1 MRARR
6 ITTLLGVLLCVARAA
21 SAATWDRPLKVVAP
35 DRFTVTTPAG
45 SGVVPVYVSADW
57 SHPLPGIRRV
67 VIMVHGVGRN
77 ADSYFRSVLAASDA
91 AGADPQT
98 TLLIAPQFL
107 ADVDVAAF
115 HLPSTMLHWDADNW
129 QAGQP
134 AHGPA
139 AVPAFDV
146 FDALLRRVVDRALLP
161 ALTTVVVA
169 GHSAGGQV
177 VHRYSI
183 VGRGEGALLSHGVH
197 VRYVVANPSSY
208 LYLSAERPERVD
220 AATCP
225 EFNRWRYGLLD
236 PPPYVGSTAGL
247 DAPFAAR
254 DVIYLLG
261 TADVD
266 PHQSDLATNCAA
278 EAEGAYRLVRG
289 TNYFAYLKT
298 RYRDGFA
305 HRLALVPGVAH
316 QGRRMFT
323 SACGLAALFDH
334 PGCPGL

>member
-77 ADSYFRSVLAASDA
+77 ADSYFRSVLAARDA

-169 GHSAGGQV
+169 CTATVSSVVVRARCSATV
-177 VHRYSI
+177 STCAMSSPIPHRI
-183 VGRGEGALLSHGVH
+183 CICQPN
-197 VRYVVANPSSY
+197 VRSVWMPRHAPSSI
-208 LYLSAERPERVD
+208 AGATVCWIHRPM
-220 AATCP
+220 
-225 EFNRWRYGLLD
+225 
-236 PPPYVGSTAGL
+236 S
-247 DAPFAAR
+247 
-254 DVIYLLG
+254 
-261 TADVD
+261 
-266 PHQSDLATNCAA
+266 
-278 EAEGAYRLVRG
+278 
-289 TNYFAYLKT
+289 
-298 RYRDGFA
+298 
-305 HRLALVPGVAH
+305 
-316 QGRRMFT
+316 
-323 SACGLAALFDH
+323 AAL
-334 PGCPGL
+334 PAWTRRLPRAT

>member
-1 MRARR
+1 M
-6 ITTLLGVLLCVARAA
+6 
-21 SAATWDRPLKVVAP
+21 
-35 DRFTVTTPAG
+35 TTPAG
-45 SGVVPVYVSADW
+45 SGAVPIYVSADW

-77 ADSYFRSVLAASDA
+77 ADSYFRSVQAARDA

-115 HLPSTMLHWDADNW
+115 HLPSTVLHWDADNW

-139 AVPAFDV
+139 ALSAFDV
-146 FDALLRRVVDRALLP
+146 FDALLQRVADRALLP

-177 VHRYSI
+177 VNRYSI
-183 VGRGEGALLSHGVH
+183 VGRGEARCSAAVSTCATSSPIPHRICICQPN
-197 VRYVVANPSSY
+197 VR
-208 LYLSAERPERVD
+208 
-220 AATCP
+220 
-225 EFNRWRYGLLD
+225 NRWMLRRARSSIAGATVLLD
-236 PPPYVGSTAGL
+236 PPPYVGSTAAL

-289 TNYFAYLKT
+289 TNYFAYLKA

-305 HRLALVPGVAH
+305 QRLALVPGVAH
-316 QGRRMFT
+316 QARRMFT
-323 SACGLAALFDH
+323 SACGLTALFDR